1 MYESLTTATRMS
13 SIGSNRGPPWSV
25 VVPHTSTQAAGSI
38 HRSHIPA
45 LIGAT
50 ALRGST
56 TLWESF
62 TAQAERTPSNPCLGE
77 RLLASSNSQAGPFV
91 FRSYAEVC
99 LAARELASGMM
110 REKLIEQTGDGLR
123 LLGVYMK
130 NCSSWIVAEY
140 AAYSQSAATV
150 PLYDTLGP
158 DTVEFIID
166 QTQLTT
172 LVCTLS
178 ELGVLEELKKKGKC
192 PSLKSVILTAYSVE
206 PLVPQTPNGCGLTVY
221 TLTQLRKLGTSYPCH
236 PRPPKSPSCLAT
248 LCYTSGTTGVPKG
261 AMITHLNLVA
271 TANSGLSSCFGDLSS
286 SDLYLSFLPLPH
298 IFERIVISALLAS
311 GAAIGF
317 SRGNPLLIVEDCVS
331 LRPTIFCAVPR
342 LLNRIHDK
350 IEQISTSATGA
361 KGMMLRAAL
370 RDKLLGFR
378 KRGLVSHTLW
388 DALIMNKLKV
398 GLGLDKVR
406 RIISGGAPLP
416 SATME
421 FFRIL
426 IGSSGTV
433 HEGYGQTE
441 TTGGTTITYEEDLTV
456 TGHVGGPLPVCEIK
470 LVDVPD
476 MGYLHTDTVHN
487 QVLRC
492 DGRGEICVRGPGVF
506 QGYFKDPVSTAEAL
520 DADGWLHTGDVGMWT
535 PFGQLAI
542 IDRKKNL
549 LKLSQGE
556 YVAVEK
562 VENVL
567 GRASLIAQI
576 FVHGDSTQNS
586 IVAIVV
592 PDEEVAKSAGL
603 AGPEESSDLLRERI
617 MEQINS
623 LSKEGGL
630 HGYETVKAVFVEPPR
645 VSSLWTPEN
654 NLLTPTFKLKRQELR
669 TKYATHIEAL
679 YKSLQEGQR
688 SKL

>member
-1 MYESLTTATRMS
+1 MS
-13 SIGSNRGPPWSV
+13 GSNRGPFSV
-25 VVPHTSTQAAGSI
+25 VIAHTAEAASGSI
-38 HRSHIPA
+38 HRSHLPS

-62 TAQAERTPSNPCLGE
+62 TAQAERTPTKPCLGE
-77 RLLASSNSQAGPFV
+77 RLLDSSNAAAGPFI
-91 FRSYAEVC
+91 FRSYSEVRSAS
-99 LAARELASGMM
+99 LELASGMM
-110 REKLIEQTGDGLR
+110 RERLIEQTGDGLR

-130 NCSSWIVAEY
+130 NNASWIIAEY
-140 AAYSQSAATV
+140 AAYSLSASTV
-150 PLYDTLGP
+150 PLYDTLGA

-166 QTQLTT
+166 QTRLTT
-172 LVCTLS
+172 IVCTPS
-178 ELGVLEELKKKGKC
+178 ELGVLEELKAKGKC

-206 PLVPQTPNGCGLTVY
+206 PLVPQTPSGCGLTIH
-221 TLTQLRKLGTSYPCH
+221 TFTQLRKLGTSYPCR
-236 PRPPKSPSCLAT
+236 PRPPKSPSSLAT

-317 SRGNPLLIVEDCVS
+317 SRGNPLLIVEDCVA

-350 IEQISTSATGA
+350 ISQAATHAPGA

-378 KRGLVSHTLW
+378 QRGLVSHTLW
-388 DALIMNKLKV
+388 DALIMSKLKF
-398 GLGLDKVR
+398 GLGMDKVR

-426 IGSSGTV
+426 IGSGGTV

-476 MGYLHTDTVHN
+476 MGYHNTDTLHN
-487 QVLRC
+487 KVLRC

-506 QGYFKDPVSTAEAL
+506 QGYFKDPESTAEAL

-576 FVHGDSTQNS
+576 FVHGDSTKNS

-603 AGPEESSDLLRERI
+603 VGTEESSDVLHDRI
-617 MEQINS
+617 MEQIAS

-630 HGYETVKAVFVEPPR
+630 HGYETVKAVFVEPPS

-654 NLLTPTFKLKRQELR
+654 NLLTPTFKLRRHDLR
-669 TKYATHIEAL
+669 TKYTTHIQAL
-679 YKSLQEGQR
+679 YKKLEDGLSTR